1 MTNFILFSIYT
12 RSSNIEL
19 SQIKFKYLKLFMES
33 VRFETNFSLM
43 LYGLVNRILDLT
55 NFGGYIFNFEYLVT
69 FLTITLFYNN
79 KFAIN

>member
-1 MTNFILFSIYT
+1 
-12 RSSNIEL
+12 
-19 SQIKFKYLKLFMES
+19 MES